1 MTVTPVAAVTTA
13 SWECASI
20 RSHDIREFNAASE
33 VPSVNLPCTAASCHR
48 DVHKIDA
55 SLCAAGS
62 LIIQICGKETLKQQ
76 GNLAACKET
85 CAAMTTMQLP
95 TPMQEFDAC

>member
-1 MTVTPVAAVTTA
+1 MTVTLVAAVTTA

-20 RSHDIREFNAASE
+20 RSHDIRKFNAASE

-55 SLCAAGS
+55 SLCAAGPTVAY
-62 LIIQICGKETLKQQ
+62 LHKETLKQQ
-76 GNLAACKET
+76 GKHARKPV
-85 CAAMTTMQLP
+85 LP
-95 TPMQEFDAC
+95 